1 LGHPAPLN
9 NRRHTHSPALIFS
22 SFSQVSEREEPTVED
37 RANQRN
43 EVRAESMNGRS
54 LHRLVV
60 VASVAVLLL
69 ATVDGIEF
77 DGDYSKLSGI
87 IIPGFASTQLRAWS
101 LLDCPYSPLDFN
113 PLDLV
118 WLDTTKL
125 LSTVN
130 CWLKC
135 MLLDPYN
142 QTDNAECK
150 SRPDS
155 GLSAITELDPGYIT
169 GPLSS
174 VWKEWIKWCIQFGIE
189 ANAIIAVPYD
199 WRLSPSMLEERD
211 LYFHNL
217 KLTFETALKLRGG
230 PSLVFGHSL
239 GNLVFRYFLEW
250 LKLEIAPK
258 HYNQW
263 LDDHIHAYFAVGAPL
278 LGSPE
283 TVKATLFGNTFGLPV
298 SEVTYFLFHR
308 LILSIT
314 DALAYNV
321 SGTHVCLNIVLTYV
335 YTLARSQGTA
345 RLMFNSFGSSSWMM
359 PISKY
364 CRSDNPYWKHFS
376 GGFRRNNQTYHC
388 EEQEFRSDYSGW
400 PTNLVNIEIPSTR
413 GFDAYPSL
421 SEMVETNFSSLE
433 CGLPTQLSFSA
444 REVADGTLFRAIED
458 YDSDSKRL
466 LYQLQ
471 KSYHGDPVVNPL
483 TPWERPPIKNIFC
496 IYGVDSKTEVGYYF
510 APSGKPY
517 PDNWIITDVIYE
529 IEGSLYTRKVSSYWS
544 GNLAEGNPGVT
555 SGDETVPYNSLS
567 LCKSWLG
574 PKVNI
579 TRAPQSEHDGSDV
592 QVELNVDHHHD
603 EDIVPNMTKAAR
615 VKYVTYYEDSESIP
629 EKRTAV
635 WELDKANH
643 RNIVRSPV
651 LMRELWLQMWHDIH
665 PNATSKFV
673 TKAKRGPLRDDDCYW
688 DYGKA
693 RCAWSEY
700 CEYRYLFG
708 DVHLGQSCRL
718 KNSSTET
725 LLNYL

>member
-1 LGHPAPLN
+1 MIGRAP
-9 NRRHTHSPALIFS
+9 
-22 SFSQVSEREEPTVED
+22 
-37 RANQRN
+37 
-43 EVRAESMNGRS
+43 
-54 LHRLVV
+54 RLPF
-60 VASVAVLLL
+60 ATSIAVAVLLAAGL
-69 ATVDGIEF
+69 RTVCGAEF

-101 LLDCPYSPLDFN
+101 LLDCPYSPLDFRFSTLSTWSGST
-113 PLDLV
+113 PPSLPVVVLQ
-118 WLDTTKL
+118 L
-125 LSTVN
+125 LSAVD

-135 MLLDPYN
+135 MMLDPYN

-174 VWKEWIKWCIQFGIE
+174 IWKEWIKWCIQFGIE

-283 TVKATLFGNTFGLPV
+283 TVKATLFGNTFGFPV
-298 SEVTYFLFHR
+298 SE
-308 LILSIT
+308 
-314 DALAYNV
+314 
-321 SGTHVCLNIVLTYV
+321 
-335 YTLARSQGTA
+335 GTA
-345 RLMFNSFGSSSWMM
+345 RLMFNSFSSSLWMM
-359 PISKY
+359 PQSKY
-364 CRSDNPYWKHFS
+364 CTSDNPYWKHFS
-376 GGFRRNNQTYHC
+376 GGFRKKNQTYHC
-388 EEQEFRSDYSGW
+388 EEQEYRTNYSGW
-400 PTNLVNIEIPSTR
+400 PTNLVNIEIPSIP

-421 SEMVETNFSSLE
+421 QDMLETNFSALE

-458 YDSDSKRL
+458 YDSDTKRL

-471 KSYHGDPVVNPL
+471 KYVYPFINAGSAHNTFTSMAALPFCTTIWVAIGAPQSYHGDPVVNPL
-483 TPWERPPIKNIFC
+483 TPWDRPPIKNIFC
-496 IYGVDSKTEVGYYF
+496 IYGIDLKTEVYLSPLI
-510 APSGKPY
+510 PS
-517 PDNWIITDVIYE
+517 
-529 IEGSLYTRKVSSYWS
+529 WS
-544 GNLAEGNPGVT
+544 GNLVEGNPGAT

-574 PKVNI
+574 SKVNI
-579 TRAPQSEHDGSDV
+579 TRAPQAEHDGSDV
-592 QVELNVDHHHD
+592 QVELNVDHLP
-603 EDIVPNMTKAAR
+603 EDDIIANMTRSSR
-615 VKYVTYYEDSESIP
+615 VKYITYYEDSESIP
-629 EKRTAV
+629 GKRTAV

-651 LMRELWLQMWHDIH
+651 LMRELWLQMWHDIR
-665 PNATSKFV
+665 PDTTSKFV

-693 RCAWSEY
+693 RCAWAEY
-700 CEYRYLFG
+700 CEYRYIFG

-718 KNSSTET
+718 KNSSAET